1 MIKIPI
7 TKPYFGEEEKRAL
20 IETLE
25 SGWIVQGPKVAEF
38 ERLFAEFTGAKYA
51 IATTSC
57 TTALHLSLIAMGI
70 GPGDEVLLPSLTF
83 VATANVIEYTGA
95 TPVFCDIDLDSFN
108 IRVDEIQKKISRK
121 TKAIIPVHLFGLSAE
136 MDTIM
141 DLANHYNLKVIEDSA
156 CGLGTYYNGR
166 HVGNIGNIGCFSFHP
181 RKVITTGEGG
191 MIITNDPELMVT
203 FRSLRDHGAIKSDL
217 ERHIDLGG
225 SLLPEFNQLG
235 YNYRLTDLQ
244 GALGIA
250 QMKRLK
256 EIIHIRKS
264 RAERYHQILKG
275 EKWIK
280 IPEVTERN
288 THSYQSYVCL
298 IKPKGRLLNI
308 EPPSFEEVSIL
319 HEKRNKLMGYLESRG
334 IAVRQGTHA
343 VHNLGYYKKK
353 YQIRPEDYMNSLIAE
368 KLSIT
373 LPLYCQMTDK
383 EQNHVVEEL
392 KKCAELLEF

>member
-1 MIKIPI
+1 MEIPI

-25 SGWIVQGPKVAEF
+25 SGWVVQGPKVAEF

-95 TPVFCDIDLDSFN
+95 IPVFCDIDLGSFN
-108 IRVDEIQKKISRK
+108 IRVDEIQKKINRK

-136 MDTIM
+136 MEPIM
-141 DLANHYNLKVIEDSA
+141 DLAKHYNLKVIEDSA
-156 CGLGTYYNGR
+156 CGLGTYYHGR
-166 HVGNIGNIGCFSFHP
+166 HVGTIGNTGCFSFHP

-191 MIITNDPELMVT
+191 MILTNDQELMVT
-203 FRSLRDHGAIKSDL
+203 FKSLRDHGATKSDL

-244 GALGIA
+244 GALGIV

-256 EIIHIRKS
+256 EIIHIRRS
-264 RAERYHQILKG
+264 RAERYHQILKE

-280 IPEVTERN
+280 LPEAFEGN
-288 THSYQSYVCL
+288 IHSYQSYVCL
-298 IKPKGRLLNI
+298 IKPKRRPLNSR
-308 EPPSFEEVSIL
+308 PPSLEEVSIL
-319 HEKRNKLMGYLESRG
+319 HEKRNKLMGYLESKG

-383 EQNHVVEEL
+383 EQDHVVEEL
-392 KKCAELLEF
+392 KKCAELLGF

>member
-1 MIKIPI
+1 MKIPI
-7 TKPYFGEEEKRAL
+7 TKPYFGEEEKKAL

-38 ERLFAEFTGAKYA
+38 ERLLAEFTGAKYA
-51 IATTSC
+51 IAPTSC
-57 TTALHLSLIAMGI
+57 TNALHLSLISMGI

-95 TPVFCDIDLDSFN
+95 TPVFCDIDLDTFN
-108 IRVDEIQKKISRK
+108 IRIDEIHRKINQK
-121 TKAIIPVHLFGLSAE
+121 TKVIIPVHLFGLSAE
-136 MDTIM
+136 MDPIM

-166 HVGNIGNIGCFSFHP
+166 HVGTIGNTGCFSFHP

-191 MIITNDPELMVT
+191 MIITDDPELLVT
-203 FRSLRDHGAIKSDL
+203 FKSLRDHGATKSDL

-250 QMKRLK
+250 QMKRAE
-256 EIIHIRKS
+256 EIIAIRKA
-264 RAERYHQILKG
+264 RAKRYHQILK
-275 EKWIK
+275 EESWLK
-280 IPEVTERN
+280 IPEPPEGN
-288 THSYQSYVCL
+288 IHSYQSYVCL
-298 IKPKGRLLNI
+298 LKPRERSL
-308 EPPSFEEVSIL
+308 SFNPLRMEEIFVL
-319 HEKRNKLMGYLESRG
+319 CEKRDQLMKLLGSKG

-353 YQIRPEDYMNSLIAE
+353 YKIKPEDYMNSLIAE

-373 LPLYCQMTDK
+373 LPLYCQMTDEEQDYVVK
-383 EQNHVVEEL
+383 EF
-392 KKCAELLEF
+392 KKCAELLGF